1 MSLQGLE
8 PVLYATCAFSLCAP
22 YIAPPA
28 GRDPLPSRIA
38 RHALRLVASFVLLS
52 AAAVFLGAPLWSSVV
67 AYRWA
72 AVQTALSSGWVV
84 HIVSISGTPVA
95 PSQSEAAL
103 LVAEAAALLGAW
115 AGALLC
121 PYDWGYEW
129 QIWPTPSYVGAVVL
143 FWAGGAA
150 AAALQWLRSSRGG
163 SGAEKLASGLRRE
176 GEAEGDATTPHES

>member
-1 MSLQGLE
+1 MSLPGLE

-22 YIAPPA
+22 YIAPPV

-38 RHALRLVASFVLLS
+38 RHVLRLVASFVLLS
-52 AAAVFLGAPLWSSVV
+52 AAAVLLGAPLWSSLV

-84 HIVSISGTPVA
+84 HIVSISGTAAA
-95 PSQSEAAL
+95 PSQPEAAL

-115 AGALLC
+115 TGALFC

-129 QIWPTPSYVGAVVL
+129 QIWPTPSYVGAVAL

-150 AAALQWLRSSRGG
+150 AAVSQRLRIFGG
-163 SGAEKLASGLRRE
+163 GAGAEKRASGRRRE
-176 GEAEGDATTPHES
+176 NEASGAASPTHES